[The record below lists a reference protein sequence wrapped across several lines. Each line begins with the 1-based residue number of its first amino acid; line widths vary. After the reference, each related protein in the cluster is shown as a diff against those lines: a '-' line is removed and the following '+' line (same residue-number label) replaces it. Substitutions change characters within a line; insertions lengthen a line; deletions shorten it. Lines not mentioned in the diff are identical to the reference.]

1 MELRGKN
8 VLITGASS
16 GIGYATARALA
27 AEGAKLAMAGR
38 NLRALD
44 ELADAIVADG
54 GIRPVILPADLSS
67 RGGAELLAAQALD
80 ALKTID
86 VVINDAAVEGVGSYA
101 ARATT
106 TSRASSSR
114 STTGR
119 RSSSIASS
127 FPRCAS
133 EVQARS

>member
-44 ELADAIVADG
+44 ELAD
-54 GIRPVILPADLSS
+54 
-67 RGGAELLAAQALD
+67 GGAVHQLRPRRSCRRSGRSSMMRRAVLL
-80 ALKTID
+80 
-86 VVINDAAVEGVGSYA
+86 
-101 ARATT
+101 RATT
-106 TSRASSSR
+106 GFTQ
-114 STTGR
+114 G
-119 RSSSIASS
+119 
-127 FPRCAS
+127 
-133 EVQARS
+133 Q